1 VKVQN
6 IRLII
11 EYEGT
16 NYSGWQIQTRQAS
29 KTIQGVL
36 EEALTTI
43 SRRRIRV
50 IGAGRTDAGVHA
62 LGQVANFKTGS
73 KMDPEEFQKAL
84 NKALPR
90 DIVIRKTERAKEDFH
105 AQFAA
110 RGKYYRYI
118 IYQGPTRSPL
128 LDNYSCYV
136 SFKLNMRAMREAAKY
151 LVGKHDF
158 SSFKLSG
165 SSVRSP
171 VRTVTKL
178 AISSYRGSGFSF
190 GFAGLGKDSSV
201 IFIDAI
207 ADGFLYGMVRSLAGT
222 LIEVGKG
229 KISPSRVK
237 EILAARDRRQ
247 AGPTAPARGLYLVKV
262 KY

>member
-1 VKVQN
+1 VQN

-16 NYSGWQIQTRQAS
+16 KYSGWQIQTKQTSR
-29 KTIQGVL
+29 TIQGVL
-36 EEALTTI
+36 EEALATI
-43 SRRRIRV
+43 SRQHIRV

-62 LGQVANFKTGS
+62 LGQVAHFKTDS
-73 KMDPEEFQKAL
+73 QMTPEDFQKAL

-90 DIVIRKTERAKEDFH
+90 DIVVRKIERAKEDFH

-128 LDNYSCYV
+128 LDNYTCYI
-136 SFKLNMRAMREAAKY
+136 SFNLDMRAMREAAKF

-158 SSFKLSG
+158 SSFQLSG
-165 SSVRSP
+165 SSVCSP

-178 AISSYRGSGFSF
+178 TVTSSGPGDLF
-190 GFAGLGKDSSV
+190 FARYGLGKNSSV
-201 IFIDAI
+201 ILIDVT

-229 KISPSRVK
+229 KIGPSQVK
-237 EILAARDRRQ
+237 EILRARDRRR